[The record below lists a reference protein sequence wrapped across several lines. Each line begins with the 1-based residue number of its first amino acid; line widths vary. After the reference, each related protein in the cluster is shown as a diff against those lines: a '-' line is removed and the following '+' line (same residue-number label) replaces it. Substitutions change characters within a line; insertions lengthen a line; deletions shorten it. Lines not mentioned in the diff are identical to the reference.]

1 MEHALVLSFISC
13 SVGGTR
19 ANLFIR
25 GLWGEQWAFPCP
37 VSQEGGW
44 LRLVIILVC
53 TGHLFCSLQLLPL
66 LQEDPECCPHSELS
80 WTETLYVTMYLESS
94 SADFITTITK
104 DHLTVN
110 AGSLLLWIN
119 VINLSSIDV
128 FSLCISSS
136 LINKW
141 RVKSLFC
148 MLWYIPALLVLDK
161 HSDTSL
167 YAEIYD
173 GATVWERRGKR
184 GFCWDVQIK
193 KQGLTEKWE

>member
-1 MEHALVLSFISC
+1 MEPALVLSFISC

-19 ANLFIR
+19 TNLFISVVGECG
-25 GLWGEQWAFPCP
+25 GLSPAWCHRREDGLGWWKCWTSPRAPATP
-37 VSQEGGW
+37 LGGP
-44 LRLVIILVC
+44 
-53 TGHLFCSLQLLPL
+53 QA
-66 LQEDPECCPHSELS
+66 LS
-80 WTETLYVTMYLESS
+80 WAETLYIAMCFESS

-110 AGSLLLWIN
+110 AGPLLLWIN
-119 VINLSSIDV
+119 VINLSSTGV
-128 FSLCISSS
+128 FSPCISSS

-173 GATVWERRGKR
+173 GAAVWERRGNERLLLRYADKSA
-184 GFCWDVQIK
+184 
-193 KQGLTEKWE
+193 GLDREMGVTRAQLKIR